1 MPTMPTSTEP
11 APTTGPGGGA
21 PGAGAGPPSPSAR
34 RLASPRWLDL
44 RLVVGVILVAVP
56 VAVGARVMA
65 ASDDALPVVVAAA
78 DLAPGQQ
85 LTPDVVD
92 TRDVRLGEN
101 HGHYLTDVEPGQVV
115 VRAVGRGELV
125 PVAAVADEAE
135 TGALRYVTLPL
146 PGTEAPA
153 GLAAGD
159 LVDIWRVFSDDS
171 GETVRLLADVSV
183 VGVSSSSG
191 GLADSAGQVR
201 VTVALDVD
209 MADGDE
215 ELDVVTGE
223 LVSAARAGLVYLT
236 GRPAGQR

>member
-1 MPTMPTSTEP
+1 MPATPTSTETEP
-11 APTTGPGGGA
+11 ATGPGGGA
-21 PGAGAGPPSPSAR
+21 PGGGGPPSPSAR
-34 RLASPRWLDL
+34 RLTPPRWLDL

-65 ASDDALPVVVAAA
+65 ASDDALPVLVAAA

-85 LTPDVVD
+85 LTSDLVE
-92 TRDVRLGEN
+92 TRDVQLGEN
-101 HGHYLTDVEPGQVV
+101 HSQYLTDVGTGQVV
-115 VRAVGRGELV
+115 VRAVGRGELL

-146 PGTEAPA
+146 PGTEAPS

-159 LVDIWRVFSDDS
+159 LVDIWRVSSDDS

-201 VTVALDVD
+201 VTVALV
-209 MADGDE
+209 DGDE

-236 GRPAGQR
+236 GQR